1 MLRTINFMGVRNV
14 AFGVTVLLTVLALFS
29 WFHKGLNYGLDF
41 TGGTLIELTYE
52 KPADVTLVRNELVKA
67 GYHEAVVQSFG
78 ATTDLLVRMPGED
91 PQLGHQVAEALQK
104 VGGDNPASVKRVE
117 FVGPQVGEELRDQG
131 GLGMLMAL
139 VGIMIYLAFR
149 FQWKFG
155 VGAIVS
161 LIHDVVV
168 TVGILAYF
176 QITFDLTVLAAVL
189 AIIGY
194 SLNDTIVVFDRVREN
209 FRVLRKAT
217 LIENINISTTQTLLR
232 TMATSISTLLAIAAL
247 MIFGG
252 DNLWGFS
259 LALFIGVLAGTYS
272 SIYIANV
279 VLIWLNLNSEDL
291 IPPAVPTR
299 RSTTVLDGRLLIR
312 SYKKGASIEL
322 APFFLL
328 QGWV

>member
-14 AFGVTVLLTVLALFS
+14 AFAFTMFLTALALFS
-29 WFHKGLNYGLDF
+29 CFHKGLNYGLDF

-52 KPADVTLVRNELVKA
+52 HPADLGKVREELVTA

-91 PQLGHQVAEALQK
+91 PQLGTQVAEALRK
-104 VGGDNPASVKRVE
+104 GGTDNPVTVKRVE

-139 VGIMIYLAFR
+139 GGVLIYLAFR
-149 FQWKFG
+149 FQWKFA

-161 LIHDVVV
+161 LIHDVIV
-168 TVGILAYF
+168 TIGILSFF
-176 QITFDLTVLAAVL
+176 QVTFDLTVLAAVL

-209 FRVLRKAT
+209 FRILRKAS

-232 TMATSISTLLAIAAL
+232 TMATSISTLLAIVAL
-247 MIFGG
+247 WVFGG
-252 DNLWGFS
+252 DSLHGFS
-259 LALFIGVLAGTYS
+259 VALFIGVLAGTYS

-279 VLIWLNLNSEDL
+279 VLIWLNLSTEDL
-291 IPPAVPTR
+291 IPPVVADKVDERP
-299 RSTTVLDGRLLIR
+299 
-312 SYKKGASIEL
+312 
-322 APFFLL
+322 
-328 QGWV
+328 

>member
-29 WFHKGLNYGLDF
+29 MFHKGMNYGLDF

-52 KPADVTLVRNELVKA
+52 KPADLTKVRNELVSA
-67 GYHEAVVQSFG
+67 GFHDAVVQSFG
-78 ATTDLLVRMPGED
+78 ATTDLLVRMPGDD
-91 PQLGHQVAEALQK
+91 PLLGNKVAAALGQV
-104 VGGDNPASVKRVE
+104 DTSNPAVIKRVE

-139 VGIMIYLAFR
+139 GGIMLYLAFR
-149 FQWKFG
+149 FQWKFA

-161 LIHDVVV
+161 LVHDVIV
-168 TVGILAYF
+168 TMGVLSWF

-209 FRVLRKAT
+209 FRVLRKAS
-217 LIENINISTTQTLLR
+217 LIDNINISTTQTLLR

-247 MIFGG
+247 LIFGG

-259 LALFIGVLAGTYS
+259 IALFVGVLAGTYS

-279 VLIWLNLNSEDL
+279 VLIWLKLSAEDL
-291 IPPAVPTR
+291 IPPA
-299 RSTTVLDGRLLIR
+299 
-312 SYKKGASIEL
+312 ASEKEIDDR
-322 APFFLL
+322 P
-328 QGWV
+328 

>member
-29 WFHKGLNYGLDF
+29 MFHKGMNYGLDF

-52 KPADVTLVRNELVKA
+52 KPADLTKVRNELVSA
-67 GYHEAVVQSFG
+67 GFHDAVVQSFG
-78 ATTDLLVRMPGED
+78 ATTDLLVRMPGDD
-91 PQLGHQVAEALQK
+91 PLLGNKVAAALGQA
-104 VGGDNPASVKRVE
+104 DTSNPAVIKRVE

-139 VGIMIYLAFR
+139 GGIMLYLAFR
-149 FQWKFG
+149 FQWKFA

-161 LIHDVVV
+161 LVHDVIV
-168 TVGILAYF
+168 TMGVLSWF

-209 FRVLRKAT
+209 FRVLRKAS
-217 LIENINISTTQTLLR
+217 LIDNINISTTQTLLR

-247 MIFGG
+247 LIFGG

-259 LALFIGVLAGTYS
+259 IALFVGVLAGTYS

-279 VLIWLNLNSEDL
+279 VLIWLKLSAEDL
-291 IPPAVPTR
+291 IPPA
-299 RSTTVLDGRLLIR
+299 
-312 SYKKGASIEL
+312 ASEKEIDER
-322 APFFLL
+322 P
-328 QGWV
+328 

>member
-1 MLRTINFMGVRNV
+1 
-14 AFGVTVLLTVLALFS
+14 VLLNVLALFS
-29 WFHKGLNYGLDF
+29 WFHKGLNDGLDF

-52 KPADVTLVRNELVKA
+52 KPADVTQVRSELVKA
-67 GYHEAVVQSFG
+67 GYHEAIVQSFG

-139 VGIMIYLAFR
+139 GGIMIYLAFR

-291 IPPAVPTR
+291 IPPA
-299 RSTTVLDGRLLIR
+299 STGKEVDDR
-312 SYKKGASIEL
+312 
-322 APFFLL
+322 P
-328 QGWV
+328 

>member
-1 MLRTINFMGVRNV
+1 MLRTINFMGVRNI

-139 VGIMIYLAFR
+139 AGIMIYLAFR

-161 LIHDVVV
+161 LIHDVIV

-291 IPPAVPTR
+291 IPPAATDKEVDDRP
-299 RSTTVLDGRLLIR
+299 
-312 SYKKGASIEL
+312 
-322 APFFLL
+322 
-328 QGWV
+328 

>member
-29 WFHKGLNYGLDF
+29 MFHKGMNYGLDF

-67 GYHEAVVQSFG
+67 GYHEAVVQNFG

-161 LIHDVVV
+161 LIHDVIV

-176 QITFDLTVLAAVL
+176 QVTFDLTVLAAVL

-291 IPPAVPTR
+291 IPPAITDKEVDDRP
-299 RSTTVLDGRLLIR
+299 
-312 SYKKGASIEL
+312 
-322 APFFLL
+322 
-328 QGWV
+328 

>member
-29 WFHKGLNYGLDF
+29 MFHKGMNYGLDF

-52 KPADVTLVRNELVKA
+52 KPADLTKVRNELVSA
-67 GYHEAVVQSFG
+67 GFHDAVVQSFG
-78 ATTDLLVRMPGED
+78 ATTDLLVRMPGDD
-91 PQLGHQVAEALQK
+91 PLLGNKVAAALGQA
-104 VGGDNPASVKRVE
+104 DTSNPAVIKRVE

-139 VGIMIYLAFR
+139 GGIMLYLAFR
-149 FQWKFG
+149 FQWKFA

-161 LIHDVVV
+161 LVHDVIV
-168 TVGILAYF
+168 TMGVLSFF

-209 FRVLRKAT
+209 FRVLRKAS
-217 LIENINISTTQTLLR
+217 LIDNINISTTQTLLR

-247 MIFGG
+247 LIFGG

-259 LALFIGVLAGTYS
+259 IALFVGVLAGTYS

-279 VLIWLNLNSEDL
+279 VLIWLNLSAEDL
-291 IPPAVPTR
+291 IPPA
-299 RSTTVLDGRLLIR
+299 
-312 SYKKGASIEL
+312 ASEKEVDDR
-322 APFFLL
+322 P
-328 QGWV
+328 

>member
-14 AFGVTVLLTVLALFS
+14 AFGFTMLLTVLALFS

-67 GYHEAVVQSFG
+67 GYHEAVVQNFG

-161 LIHDVVV
+161 LIHDVIV

-176 QITFDLTVLAAVL
+176 QVTFDLTVLAAVL

-291 IPPAVPTR
+291 IPPAITDKEVDDRP
-299 RSTTVLDGRLLIR
+299 
-312 SYKKGASIEL
+312 
-322 APFFLL
+322 
-328 QGWV
+328 

>member
-14 AFGVTVLLTVLALFS
+14 AFGVTLLLTVLALFS
-29 WFHKGLNYGLDF
+29 MFHKGLNYGLDF

-52 KPADVTLVRNELVKA
+52 KPADLTKVRNELVTA
-67 GYHEAVVQSFG
+67 GFHDAVVQSFG
-78 ATTDLLVRMPGED
+78 ATTDLLVRMPGDD
-91 PQLGHQVAEALQK
+91 PLLGNKVAAALGQADT
-104 VGGDNPASVKRVE
+104 DNPAVIKRVE

-139 VGIMIYLAFR
+139 GGIMLYLAFR
-149 FQWKFG
+149 FQWKFA

-161 LIHDVVV
+161 LVHDVIV
-168 TVGILAYF
+168 TMGVLSWF

-209 FRVLRKAT
+209 FRVLRKAS

-247 MIFGG
+247 LIFGG

-259 LALFIGVLAGTYS
+259 IALFVGVLAGTYS

-279 VLIWLNLNSEDL
+279 VLIWLNLNAEDL
-291 IPPAVPTR
+291 IPPT
-299 RSTTVLDGRLLIR
+299 
-312 SYKKGASIEL
+312 ASEKEIDDR
-322 APFFLL
+322 P
-328 QGWV
+328 

>member
-1 MLRTINFMGVRNV
+1 MLRTINFMGVRNI
-14 AFGVTVLLTVLALFS
+14 AFAVTMLLTVLALFS
-29 WFHKGLNYGLDF
+29 WATKGLNYGLDF

-52 KPADVTLVRNELVKA
+52 RPADLGKVREELATA
-67 GYHEAVVQSFG
+67 GYHDAVVQSFG

-91 PQLGHQVAEALQK
+91 PQLGTQVADALRK
-104 VGGDNPASVKRVE
+104 SGADNPATVKRVE

-139 VGIMIYLAFR
+139 GGVLIYLAFR
-149 FQWKFG
+149 FQWKFA
-155 VGAIVS
+155 VGAIIS

-168 TVGILAYF
+168 TMGILSFF

-209 FRVLRKAT
+209 FRLLRKAS

-232 TMATSISTLLAIAAL
+232 TIATSVSTLLAIIAL
-247 MIFGG
+247 WVFGG
-252 DNLWGFS
+252 DSLHGFS
-259 LALFIGVLAGTYS
+259 VALFIGVLAGTYS

-279 VLIWLNLNSEDL
+279 VLIWLNLSSEDL
-291 IPPAVPTR
+291 IPPVVAEKVDDRP
-299 RSTTVLDGRLLIR
+299 
-312 SYKKGASIEL
+312 
-322 APFFLL
+322 
-328 QGWV
+328 

>member
-1 MLRTINFMGVRNV
+1 MKRTIKFMAVRNI
-14 AFGVTVLLTVLALFS
+14 AFGFTVLLTAIALFS
-29 WFHKGLNYGLDF
+29 MFHKGLNYGLDF

-52 KPADVTLVRNELVKA
+52 RDANLLQVREELQKA
-67 GYHEAVVQSFG
+67 GFTDAVVQSFG
-78 ATTDLLVRMPGED
+78 AANELLVRMPGDD
-91 PQLGHQVAEALQK
+91 PQLGSRVAEALRA
-104 VGGDNPASVKRVE
+104 VDADNPATVKRVE

-131 GLGMLMAL
+131 GLGMLLAL
-139 VGIMIYLAFR
+139 GGIMLYLAFR

-155 VGAIVS
+155 VGAIAS

-168 TVGILAYF
+168 AVGVISYF

-232 TMATSISTLLAIAAL
+232 TMATSISTLLAITAL
-247 MIFGG
+247 LVWGG
-252 DNLWGFS
+252 DNLYGFS
-259 LALFIGVLAGTYS
+259 ITLFIGVLAGTYS

-279 VLIWLNLNSEDL
+279 VLIWLNLSAEDL
-291 IPPAVPTR
+291 IPPA
-299 RSTTVLDGRLLIR
+299 TTESVDER
-312 SYKKGASIEL
+312 
-322 APFFLL
+322 P
-328 QGWV
+328 

>member
-1 MLRTINFMGVRNV
+1 MLRTINFMGVRNI

-52 KPADVTLVRNELVKA
+52 KPADVTLVRGELVKA
-67 GYHEAVVQSFG
+67 GYHEAIVQSFG

-161 LIHDVVV
+161 LIHDVIV

-209 FRVLRKAT
+209 FRVLRKAS

-279 VLIWLNLNSEDL
+279 VLIWLNLSSEDL
-291 IPPAVPTR
+291 IPPA
-299 RSTTVLDGRLLIR
+299 STGKEVDDR
-312 SYKKGASIEL
+312 
-322 APFFLL
+322 P
-328 QGWV
+328 

>member
-1 MLRTINFMGVRNV
+1 MLRTINFMGVRNI

-52 KPADVTLVRNELVKA
+52 KPADVTLVRDELVKA

-161 LIHDVVV
+161 LIHDVIV

-291 IPPAVPTR
+291 IPPA
-299 RSTTVLDGRLLIR
+299 STGKEVDDR
-312 SYKKGASIEL
+312 
-322 APFFLL
+322 P
-328 QGWV
+328 